1 MHMLFRHLILLFVS
15 LTSKTV
21 PEIKRIALSILL
33 NKEQITSP
41 QKEYKKK
48 YALGDPSG
56 KTAE

>member
-41 QKEYKKK
+41 
-48 YALGDPSG
+48 
-56 KTAE
+56 